1 MKTDVVDD
9 HENYENEEDDDV
21 EEEDCEDGDGVDAQ
35 VRGLGH
41 WTNSQ

>member
-9 HENYENEEDDDV
+9 HENYDNEEDDDV

>member
-35 VRGLGH
+35 VSRFGH
-41 WTNSQ
+41 WTNLQ